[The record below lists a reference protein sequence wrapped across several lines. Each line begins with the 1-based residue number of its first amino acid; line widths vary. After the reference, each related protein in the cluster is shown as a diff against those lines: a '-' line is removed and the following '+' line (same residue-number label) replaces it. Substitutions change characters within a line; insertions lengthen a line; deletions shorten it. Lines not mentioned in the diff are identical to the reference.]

1 MHVDSS
7 SSCPT
12 RLYGTRTA
20 PKSNTIEEHQC
31 ALQRVM
37 FVPRQLQ
44 KKALRQQPKE
54 PAPLV
59 PPEKSTKDDHID
71 PTLAKEMVM
80 TLEILFSDYG
90 IESGPP
96 EWFSARMRS
105 VEGESDFIHLSAL
118 LDCPLL
124 AEMKPKPSQMTFR
137 KALTQYPSDFLQL
150 SKDKYYI
157 RRRHEH
163 LPSPKSPVGHQKGSD
178 DSTIYIEPHVTG
190 ITLNPGR
197 VARMLSQ
204 SAMPRKYLPVQFVE
218 AGDTAWAFVIL
229 STAVSHEDAG
239 NQELWPRDW
248 IVMTKHEWRRR
259 DEEYQQLR
267 RRRPTL
273 STRTRLPERHDR
285 ASGSSAQQMWPDR
298 PSAPTVPAD
307 PASAREDYQRNE
319 AADYEF
325 GLIVYLTNLHP
336 LTTKETITSFITRQA
351 DRYNRKKSSSKAKGN
366 LVPKDEDGPPVNINY
381 VDYQKGLTT
390 AYLRLRKVQDSELVV
405 SALKK
410 RKRRMQ
416 DGNDKKGKKV
426 TADSGKNDWVQ
437 ATNVGG
443 NEERIYWEKVLAAK
457 WGGGGKT
464 KRKRPS
470 QPVTLDVRPSGERE
484 QTNGG
489 KPPKK
494 IKFSD

>member
-1 MHVDSS
+1 
-7 SSCPT
+7 
-12 RLYGTRTA
+12 
-20 PKSNTIEEHQC
+20 
-31 ALQRVM
+31 M

-44 KKALRQQPKE
+44 KKSLCQQQKE
-54 PAPLV
+54 STPLAPT
-59 PPEKSTKDDHID
+59 EKSTKNDYID

-80 TLEILFSDYG
+80 TLEILFSDHG

-124 AEMKPKPSQMTFR
+124 AEMKPKPSQMTLR

-157 RRRHEH
+157 RRRQEY
-163 LPSPKSPVGHQKGSD
+163 LASSRSPAGHPKCSE

-229 STAVSHEDAG
+229 SAAVSHEDAE
-239 NQELWPRDW
+239 NQGLWPKDW
-248 IVMTKHEWRRR
+248 IIMTKHEWRKR
-259 DEEYQQLR
+259 DEEYQHLR
-267 RRRPTL
+267 GRRPT
-273 STRTRLPERHDR
+273 SPARIRLPERHDG
-285 ASGSSAQQMWPDR
+285 ASGSSVQQMWSDLPIF
-298 PSAPTVPAD
+298 PTVPVD
-307 PASAREDYQRNE
+307 PASVREGDQKMN
-319 AADYEF
+319 ADYES
-325 GLIVYLTNLHP
+325 GLIVYLTNIHP
-336 LTTKETITSFITRQA
+336 LTTKETITSFITRQV
-351 DRYNRKKSSSKAKGN
+351 DRYNGKKRSST
-366 LVPKDEDGPPVNINY
+366 LKDRDGPPVNINY
-381 VDYQKGLTT
+381 VDYSKGLTT
-390 AYLRLRKVQDSELVV
+390 AYLRLRKAQDSELVV

-426 TADSGKNDWVQ
+426 TNDSGRDNWVK
-437 ATNVGG
+437 ATNVEG

-457 WGGGGKT
+457 WKGKGKN
-464 KRKRPS
+464 KRKLPS
-470 QPVTLDVRPSGERE
+470 HDAGESSSK
-484 QTNGG
+484 Q
-489 KPPKK
+489 

>member
-1 MHVDSS
+1 
-7 SSCPT
+7 
-12 RLYGTRTA
+12 
-20 PKSNTIEEHQC
+20 
-31 ALQRVM
+31 M

-44 KKALRQQPKE
+44 RKALRQQPKE
-54 PAPLV
+54 PASLV

-137 KALTQYPSDFLQL
+137 KALTQCPPDLLQL
-150 SKDKYYI
+150 SKDRYYI
-157 RRRHEH
+157 RRRHEY
-163 LPSPKSPVGHQKGSD
+163 LPSSKSPARHQKDLDG
-178 DSTIYIEPHVTG
+178 STIYIEPHVTG

-229 STAVSHEDAG
+229 STAVSHEDAE
-239 NQELWPRDW
+239 NQELWPRGW
-248 IVMTKHEWRRR
+248 IVMTKHEWIRR

-267 RRRPTL
+267 RRRRPTL
-273 STRTRLPERHDR
+273 PTRIRLPERHDG
-285 ASGSSAQQMWPDR
+285 ASGSSAQEMWPDR
-298 PSAPTVPAD
+298 PIAPTVPAG
-307 PASAREDYQRNE
+307 PASAREDDQKMN
-319 AADYEF
+319 ADYEP

-336 LTTKETITSFITRQA
+336 QTSKETITSFITRQA

-366 LVPKDEDGPPVNINY
+366 FVPKDEDGPPVNINY

-390 AYLRLRKVQDSELVV
+390 AYLRLRKAQDSELVV
-405 SALKK
+405 SALRK
-410 RKRRMQ
+410 RKRMMQ
-416 DGNDKKGKKV
+416 DGSDKKGKKV
-426 TADSGKNDWVQ
+426 GIDSGRNDWVK
-437 ATNVGG
+437 ATNVEG

-457 WGGGGKT
+457 WGGKGKN

-470 QPVTLDVRPSGERE
+470 QPATLDVRPSDERK
-484 QTNGG
+484 QTDGG
-489 KPPKK
+489 RPSKK
-494 IKFSD
+494 VKSSD